1 MVVFHMFDSHHCA
14 SVTKY
19 YTVSFEM
26 AVLTKK
32 RDREPSK
39 LDVLHEVVQ
48 KKIFEISF
56 SQKFSYV

>member
-19 YTVSFEM
+19 YTVSFDM

-56 SQKFSYV
+56 S

>member
-26 AVLTKK
+26 VVLTKK

>member
-32 RDREPSK
+32 RDREPSE

-56 SQKFSYV
+56 S